1 MSHLYYE
8 GKREDLAFEKP
19 IGKSADRRH
28 HVRFWKVLEHGEEG
42 RAVWLGAVTY
52 DRGVGLSR
60 DDARITHHIG
70 PDIDAER
77 ELLTADLTAAKVVTS
92 IYEVTG
98 IGPTLDGRNGGG
110 DLYYTDG
117 EIKFSV
123 LVEGCAG
130 RSATVA
136 EFGNPPLVEL
146 KNLAWSAIAKM
157 LLSDPSELGSKAD
170 NQGGP

>member
-1 MSHLYYE
+1 
-8 GKREDLAFEKP
+8 
-19 IGKSADRRH
+19 
-28 HVRFWKVLEHGEEG
+28 VLDHGEEG

-98 IGPTLDGRNGGG
+98 VGPTLDGRNGEG
-110 DLYYTDG
+110 DTYYTDG
-117 EIKFSV
+117 EIKVSV
-123 LVEGCAG
+123 LVESCAQ
-130 RSATVA
+130 RAATTT
-136 EFGNPPLVEL
+136 ELSNPPLVEL
-146 KNLAWSAIAKM
+146 KNIAWSVVAKV
-157 LLSDPSELGSKAD
+157 LLSNETVTDLKNG
-170 NQGGP
+170 N